1 MRKSMRIL
9 LSAICFLLLVFCVS
23 SCVDYTDYPGDG
35 EYLCEYPYFSYHID
49 RLNGSSAE
57 IDYNGKRIKADVGM
71 IGSSF
76 DVSDKADVKK
86 DEEGEPYLDA
96 EDIIRGVWS
105 TDKKGNII
113 LEIDNGS
120 RIVLNKKAVAE

>member
-1 MRKSMRIL
+1 MSRGL
-9 LSAICFLLLVFCVS
+9 
-23 SCVDYTDYPGDG
+23 GDV
-35 EYLCEYPYFSYHID
+35 Y
-49 RLNGSSAE
+49 
-57 IDYNGKRIKADVGM
+57 KRQ
-71 IGSSF
+71 
-76 DVSDKADVKK
+76 
-86 DEEGEPYLDA
+86 EPYLDA

>member
-23 SCVDYTDYPGDG
+23 SCADYTDYPGDG

-76 DVSDKADVKK
+76 DVSDKADVK
-86 DEEGEPYLDA
+86 
-96 EDIIRGVWS
+96 RM
-105 TDKKGNII
+105 KKGSLIWTR
-113 LEIDNGS
+113 
-120 RIVLNKKAVAE
+120 RISSGASGVQTKGEYYFGN